1 MYLTDALTR
10 AVLHLALK
18 RSENPNILVQVQ
30 PEMSFP
36 EHPQGALQELVL
48 GGVEHPLE
56 RAVPRGGERS
66 AGPGCAA
73 AAGHRAATGFVTA
86 HPLSLTSSGI
96 RGLCPASRAAAGSRC
111 LVLADQMGYSS
122 RVRGSGVRAAH
133 PAHPKP
139 SLQPER
145 DTADPSTGQGAWL
158 WLVLACGLSLAVV
171 CPWLLFVPGC
181 PCKCRQGSAALQRG
195 SVGAEWV
202 PEPPGRQSQADL
214 SG

>member
-1 MYLTDALTR
+1 MEDTKSGRDYFLQEMSVYLTDALTR

-18 RSENPNILVQVQ
+18 RSENPNILVQV
-30 PEMSFP
+30 PPKTSFP
-36 EHPQGALQELVL
+36 EHPQGAFQELVL

-122 RVRGSGVRAAH
+122 R
-133 PAHPKP
+133 
-139 SLQPER
+139 
-145 DTADPSTGQGAWL
+145 
-158 WLVLACGLSLAVV
+158 
-171 CPWLLFVPGC
+171 
-181 PCKCRQGSAALQRG
+181 GSATHAAFPALKNKIPAG
-195 SVGAEWV
+195 SIL
-202 PEPPGRQSQADL
+202 QSM
-214 SG
+214 S